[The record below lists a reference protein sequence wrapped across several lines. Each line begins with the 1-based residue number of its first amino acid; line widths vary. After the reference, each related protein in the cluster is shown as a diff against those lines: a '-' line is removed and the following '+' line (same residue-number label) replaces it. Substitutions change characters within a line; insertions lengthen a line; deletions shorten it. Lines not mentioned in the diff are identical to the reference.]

1 MFDYPLEKLSL
12 GSRTA
17 LRLARALHDPK
28 LPAATLCYVWDGK
41 APAGTIVPSSYT
53 SLMRMIVVESGG
65 ARVNRWLDMERDV
78 AADFKA
84 AFGEEAPPV
93 LAVAIATDTDNTGE
107 SAVAFFGDISFNKQK
122 VSK

>member
-1 MFDYPLEKLSL
+1 M
-12 GSRTA
+12 
-17 LRLARALHDPK
+17 
-28 LPAATLCYVWDGK
+28 WDGK